1 MYSKP
6 VLLNMPSDML
16 EAFDTFSSQE
26 KTPRSKLIKEAC
38 KQFIQHRLSGD
49 YKPTKITNE
58 EPVRFYSSSGTG
70 F

>member
-16 EAFDTFSSQE
+16 EAFNTFSTQE
-26 KTPRSKLIKEAC
+26 KTPRSKLIKQAC
-38 KQFIQHRLSGD
+38 NQFIQQKLSG
-49 YKPTKITNE
+49 KQEPTSYNDD